1 MISKMA
7 LHVEINASMNTR
19 LGNTCSAKYDNSS
32 QFVHKKLI
40 GSVETIR
47 PNMA

>member
-19 LGNTCSAKYDNSS
+19 LEIHVLQKYDNSS